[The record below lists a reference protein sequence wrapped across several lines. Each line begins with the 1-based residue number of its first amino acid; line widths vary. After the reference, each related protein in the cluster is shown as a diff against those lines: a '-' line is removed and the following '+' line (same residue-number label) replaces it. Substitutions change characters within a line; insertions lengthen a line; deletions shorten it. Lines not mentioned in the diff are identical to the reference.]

1 MNEKVKNLT
10 LLITQLSE
18 KNDPRFLIEKEKIII
33 EEMKSLLKER
43 DIKQKYTKEEIDK
56 LVKVLGLLLKTQMKS
71 AKIFDD
77 FKKYLEK
84 K

>member
-18 KNDPRFLIEKEKIII
+18 KNDPRFLIEKENIII
-33 EEMKSLLKER
+33 EEMKSLLKEK
-43 DIKQKYTKEEIDK
+43 DIKEKYTKEEIDK
-56 LVKVLGLLLKTQMKS
+56 LINVLGLLLKTQIKS